1 MLREHSLFMATH
13 QKNQSTDEQQYEH
26 NVKHLHEVLE
36 SFDTVLLGT
45 YEHTGPQPSLRSR
58 PMSVAKLEPDC
69 SMWFITEVSTDK
81 VEEAELVR
89 TAHVFGQEKTRYL
102 SMRGWVDVSQDRAK
116 LKELWNPWAQV
127 WFSGPDDPRAALMLF
142 TPDEAEIWDSKGVKG
157 LAFLFKAARGL
168 LGGKPPKGEDE
179 TQHAKVQLR

>member
-1 MLREHSLFMATH
+1 MLREDKTRMA
-13 QKNQSTDEQQYEH
+13 KLKEEPRNDEQQYTRD
-26 NVKHLHEVLE
+26 VKHVHEVLE
-36 SFDTVLLGT
+36 SFGTVLLGT
-45 YEHTGPQPSLRSR
+45 YEHTGSAPALRAR
-58 PMSVAKLEPDC
+58 PMSIAKLEDDC

-81 VEEAELVR
+81 VEEAELVS
-89 TAHVFGQEKTRYL
+89 TAHVFGQEKTRFL

-127 WFSGPDDPRAALMLF
+127 WFSGPDDPKAALMLF

-168 LGGKPPKGEDE
+168 LGGKPPKGEDD
-179 TQHAKVQLR
+179 TQHARVALR